1 MKIAYFA
8 SSRLPSCKANSVQVL
23 RMCEAMAMAGHEVRL
38 FARAGSPAMNPE
50 EIFRYYGVEPVFSL
64 RLITAPSAWFIGG
77 MLYGSLAA
85 AAMFRDKWQP
95 DIIYGRNLYALLAAS
110 ACGSD
115 LYYESHAAPANQGR
129 RLLERILFA
138 LPAFKKLIVINQK
151 LREFYFEGFPGLRQ
165 SEKTAIVVAHDGATE
180 PEKHFLHLQ
189 PITRPDKKPV
199 IGYAGGLYPGKGIE
213 IIMQLAQRLPGCVF
227 RIAGGSEAEVNRWRS
242 YYRADNLEFIG
253 HLPHAAVREFLAGC
267 DLLVAPYRTR
277 VSSDPSGAGDIAAW
291 MSPLKIFE
299 YMAVGRPIVAA
310 RLPAIEE
317 ILTDWRNALLVEPD
331 NIEAWVNAIKRLL
344 GDRKLADHMSRQ
356 AQNDLIASYT
366 WQARVSRIFTS
377 INRFDGPVYQSG
389 CFFADRRSAILGSI
403 RIDAAGCSSQFLF
416 LSFRSAEP
424 LYPARFCISTS
435 CAKQASEKAIPTSP
449 RALPLQNTFI
459 GNNNDPVC
467 RSESESVS
475 RNRSRRIRCLH
486 VIGDLSP
493 GGSEKMLCRL
503 LLNSDQNGFEH
514 QVVTLLAPGPLAG
527 DLEKAGIRV
536 FSLHMPRKLVAA
548 TALQAIPRLAR
559 LISLLKP
566 DLIHAWMYNA
576 DILAPPAAWLAGKIP
591 VITSIR
597 HGLSLADGFRIRALA
612 TMAGLSSRFNAARVV
627 ACSATAAQ
635 YHGRLWRDDQIS
647 IIPNGFVLPE
657 AIADRSGA
665 ENLARMLGIAG
676 NFPLIGVVGRFAPE
690 KDHQTLVKAAAI
702 VGREFPA
709 ARFVLCGAGTEA
721 ENTELSAI
729 IAAAG
734 VDASFIRLGQR
745 SDLPIIMRGLRF
757 LVSAS
762 RAEAFPNGIGEAMAA
777 GVPVVA
783 TTAGDSPLIVGDCG
797 LLVPVGDPQKLA
809 AAIIEM
815 LQYDSARLQMLG
827 LKARRR
833 IATLFSI
840 DGVVKQYE
848 KLYLEVANEH

>member
-38 FARAGSPAMNPE
+38 FARAGAPAMNPE

-115 LYYESHAAPANQGR
+115 LYYESHAAPANLGR

-138 LPAFKKLIVINQK
+138 LPAFKQLIVINQK
-151 LREFYFEGFPGLRQ
+151 LREFYLEGFPGLRQ
-165 SEKTAIVVAHDGATE
+165 SEKAVIVVAHDGATE
-180 PEKHFLHLQ
+180 PEKVISSLE
-189 PITRPDKKPV
+189 PGTRPDKKPV

-213 IIMQLAQRLPGCVF
+213 IIVQLAQRLPDCLF

-242 YYRADNLEFIG
+242 YCRADNLEFIG

-299 YMAVGRPIVAA
+299 YMAVRRPIVATQ
-310 RLPAIEE
+310 LPAVEE
-317 ILTDWRNALLVEPD
+317 ILTDGRNALLVEPD
-331 NIEAWVNAIKRLL
+331 DIAAWVKAITALLSDRESAARL
-344 GDRKLADHMSRQ
+344 SQQ
-356 AQNDLIASYT
+356 AQNDFTTSYT
-366 WQARVSRIFTS
+366 WKARVSRIFTS

-389 CFFADRRSAILGSI
+389 CFFSSDSLRS
-403 RIDAAGCSSQFLF
+403 
-416 LSFRSAEP
+416 
-424 LYPARFCISTS
+424 
-435 CAKQASEKAIPTSP
+435 QASEKAIPTSP

-459 GNNNDPVC
+459 GNNNGPVC

-514 QVVTLLAPGPLAG
+514 QVVTLLAPGALAN

-548 TALQAIPRLAR
+548 TAFQAIPRLAR

-576 DILAPPAAWLAGKIP
+576 DILTPPAAWLAGKIP

-597 HGLSLADGFRIRALA
+597 HGLSLADGFRIRAMA

>member
-377 INRFDGPVYQSG
+377 INRFDGPV
-389 CFFADRRSAILGSI
+389 
-403 RIDAAGCSSQFLF
+403 
-416 LSFRSAEP
+416 
-424 LYPARFCISTS
+424 
-435 CAKQASEKAIPTSP
+435 
-449 RALPLQNTFI
+449 
-459 GNNNDPVC
+459 C

-576 DILAPPAAWLAGKIP
+576 DILAPPAAWLAGRIP

-597 HGLSLADGFRIRALA
+597 HGLSMADSCRIRAMA
-612 TMAGLSSRFNAARVV
+612 VMAGLSSRFNAVRVI

-635 YHGRLWRDDQIS
+635 SHGKLWIGDKIR

-657 AIADRSGA
+657 ASADRSGA
-665 ENLARMLGIAG
+665 DILARMLGVAG
-676 NFPLIGVVGRFAPE
+676 NFPLIGVIGRFAPE
-690 KDHQTLVKAAAI
+690 KDHQTLVKAAA
-702 VGREFPA
+702 VVCREFPA

-783 TTAGDSPLIVGDCG
+783 TTAGDSPLIIGDCG

>member
-377 INRFDGPVYQSG
+377 INRFDGPV
-389 CFFADRRSAILGSI
+389 
-403 RIDAAGCSSQFLF
+403 
-416 LSFRSAEP
+416 
-424 LYPARFCISTS
+424 
-435 CAKQASEKAIPTSP
+435 
-449 RALPLQNTFI
+449 
-459 GNNNDPVC
+459 C

-576 DILAPPAAWLAGKIP
+576 DILTPPAAWLAGKIP

-709 ARFVLCGAGTEA
+709 VRFVLCGAGTEA

>member
-1 MKIAYFA
+1 
-8 SSRLPSCKANSVQVL
+8 
-23 RMCEAMAMAGHEVRL
+23 MAGHEVRL
-38 FARAGSPAMNPE
+38 FARAGAPAMNPE

-115 LYYESHAAPANQGR
+115 LYYESHAAPANLGR

-138 LPAFKKLIVINQK
+138 LPAFKQLIVINQK
-151 LREFYFEGFPGLRQ
+151 LREFYLEGFPGLRQ
-165 SEKTAIVVAHDGATE
+165 SEKAVIVVAHDGATE
-180 PEKHFLHLQ
+180 PEKVISSLE
-189 PITRPDKKPV
+189 PGTRPDKKPV

-213 IIMQLAQRLPGCVF
+213 IIVQLAQRLPDCLF

-242 YYRADNLEFIG
+242 YCRADNLEFIG

-267 DLLVAPYRTR
+267 DLLVAPYQTR

-377 INRFDGPVYQSG
+377 INRFDGPV
-389 CFFADRRSAILGSI
+389 
-403 RIDAAGCSSQFLF
+403 
-416 LSFRSAEP
+416 
-424 LYPARFCISTS
+424 
-435 CAKQASEKAIPTSP
+435 
-449 RALPLQNTFI
+449 
-459 GNNNDPVC
+459 C

-514 QVVTLLAPGPLAG
+514 QVVTLLAPGALAN
-527 DLEKAGIRV
+527 DLEKSGIRV

-548 TALQAIPRLAR
+548 TAFQAFPRLAR

-576 DILAPPAAWLAGKIP
+576 DILTPPAAWLAGKIP

-635 YHGRLWRDDQIS
+635 NHGRLWRDDQIS

-709 ARFVLCGAGTEA
+709 VRFVLCGAGTEA

>member
-38 FARAGSPAMNPE
+38 FARAGAPAMNPE

-115 LYYESHAAPANQGR
+115 LYYESHAAPANLGR

-138 LPAFKKLIVINQK
+138 LPAFKQLIVINQK
-151 LREFYFEGFPGLRQ
+151 LREFYLEGFPGLRQ
-165 SEKTAIVVAHDGATE
+165 SEKAVIVVAHDGATE
-180 PEKHFLHLQ
+180 PEKVISSLE
-189 PITRPDKKPV
+189 PGTRPDKKPV

-213 IIMQLAQRLPGCVF
+213 IIVQLAQRLPDCLF

-242 YYRADNLEFIG
+242 YCRADNLEFIG

-267 DLLVAPYRTR
+267 DLLVAPYQTR

-377 INRFDGPVYQSG
+377 INRFDGPV
-389 CFFADRRSAILGSI
+389 
-403 RIDAAGCSSQFLF
+403 
-416 LSFRSAEP
+416 
-424 LYPARFCISTS
+424 
-435 CAKQASEKAIPTSP
+435 
-449 RALPLQNTFI
+449 
-459 GNNNDPVC
+459 C

-514 QVVTLLAPGPLAG
+514 QVVTLLAPGALAN
-527 DLEKAGIRV
+527 DLEKSGIRV

-548 TALQAIPRLAR
+548 TAFQAFPRLAR

-576 DILAPPAAWLAGKIP
+576 DILTPPAAWLAGKIP

-635 YHGRLWRDDQIS
+635 NHGRLWRDDQIS

-709 ARFVLCGAGTEA
+709 VRFVLCGAGTEA

>member
-1 MKIAYFA
+1 
-8 SSRLPSCKANSVQVL
+8 
-23 RMCEAMAMAGHEVRL
+23 
-38 FARAGSPAMNPE
+38 
-50 EIFRYYGVEPVFSL
+50 
-64 RLITAPSAWFIGG
+64 
-77 MLYGSLAA
+77 
-85 AAMFRDKWQP
+85 
-95 DIIYGRNLYALLAAS
+95 
-110 ACGSD
+110 
-115 LYYESHAAPANQGR
+115 
-129 RLLERILFA
+129 
-138 LPAFKKLIVINQK
+138 
-151 LREFYFEGFPGLRQ
+151 
-165 SEKTAIVVAHDGATE
+165 
-180 PEKHFLHLQ
+180 
-189 PITRPDKKPV
+189 
-199 IGYAGGLYPGKGIE
+199 
-213 IIMQLAQRLPGCVF
+213 
-227 RIAGGSEAEVNRWRS
+227 
-242 YYRADNLEFIG
+242 
-253 HLPHAAVREFLAGC
+253 
-267 DLLVAPYRTR
+267 
-277 VSSDPSGAGDIAAW
+277 
-291 MSPLKIFE
+291 
-299 YMAVGRPIVAA
+299 
-310 RLPAIEE
+310 
-317 ILTDWRNALLVEPD
+317 
-331 NIEAWVNAIKRLL
+331 
-344 GDRKLADHMSRQ
+344 
-356 AQNDLIASYT
+356 
-366 WQARVSRIFTS
+366 
-377 INRFDGPVYQSG
+377 
-389 CFFADRRSAILGSI
+389 
-403 RIDAAGCSSQFLF
+403 
-416 LSFRSAEP
+416 
-424 LYPARFCISTS
+424 
-435 CAKQASEKAIPTSP
+435 
-449 RALPLQNTFI
+449 
-459 GNNNDPVC
+459 
-467 RSESESVS
+467 
-475 RNRSRRIRCLH
+475 
-486 VIGDLSP
+486 
-493 GGSEKMLCRL
+493 MLCRL

-514 QVVTLLAPGPLAG
+514 QVATLLAPGPLAD

-548 TALQAIPRLAR
+548 TAFQAFPRLAR

-576 DILAPPAAWLAGKIP
+576 DILTPPAAWLAGKIP

-597 HGLSLADGFRIRALA
+597 HGLSLADGFRIRAMA

-709 ARFVLCGAGTEA
+709 VRFVLCGAGTEA